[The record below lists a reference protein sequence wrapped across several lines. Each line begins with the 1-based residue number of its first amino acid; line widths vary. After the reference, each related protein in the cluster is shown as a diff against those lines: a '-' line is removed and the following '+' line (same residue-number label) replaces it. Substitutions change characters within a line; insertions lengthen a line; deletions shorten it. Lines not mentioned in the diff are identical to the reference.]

1 MKRLIIS
8 IISVG
13 ALTSWAQ
20 TPGDT
25 ILTLE
30 QCTDLAV
37 KYNAELKT
45 AANNAEAAVQL
56 RREAFTKYFPE
67 VSATGMAFWANHDI
81 VQYNVMNLVELGL
94 IKNGVVGGVQLM
106 QPIFMGGAIING
118 NELAK
123 VGEAVAKLQKS
134 QSEKEVKLTTE
145 KYYWQLA
152 TLKSTRLTLLSALNM
167 LDTLQ
172 NQVAVAVDA
181 GVAMRND
188 LLKVQLKRD
197 DYNSTLVDL
206 DNGIK
211 LFRML
216 LSQYIGADIERPVD
230 IDAAVPETM
239 PQYPADLFVDPSM
252 ALGQTIDYQ
261 LLQKN
266 VEASRLELRVERG
279 KNLPMVAAGA
289 GWYFHNL
296 LDQSQNFGALQIA
309 VNIPIS
315 GWWGGSHAIK
325 RKKISLLNAQIQLD
339 DKSRML
345 VINMRD
351 KWDKLTAAYRKME
364 IAVQSIDQSR
374 ENLRLNRLYYEAGT
388 STITDLLDAETLYRQ
403 ALDRYSSSYGDY
415 RCAIAEYLNATAR

>member
-1 MKRLIIS
+1 MKRLLIL
-8 IISVG
+8 IISVC
-13 ALTSWAQ
+13 ALSSRAQ

-30 QCTDLAV
+30 QCTDLAM

-45 AANNAEAAVQL
+45 SANNAEAAVQL

-81 VQYNVMNLVELGL
+81 LQYNVMDLLELGL
-94 IKNGVVGGVQLM
+94 IKNGVIGGVQLM
-106 QPIFMGGAIING
+106 QPIFMGGAIVNG

-123 VGEAVAKLQKS
+123 VGEAVAKLQKT

-172 NQVAVAVDA
+172 NQVSVAVEA

-206 DNGIK
+206 DNGIR

-216 LSQYIGADIERPVD
+216 LSQYIGANIDRPID
-230 IDAAVPETM
+230 IDAVVPESM
-239 PQYPADLFVDPSM
+239 PQYPADLFVDPSI
-252 ALGQTIDYQ
+252 ALGETIDYQ

-279 KNLPMVAAGA
+279 KNMPMVAAGA

-296 LDQSQNFGALQIA
+296 LDQKQNFGALQIA
-309 VNIPIS
+309 VNIPIT

-325 RKKISLLNAQIQLD
+325 RKKISLLNARIQLD

-364 IAVQSIDQSR
+364 IAVQSIEQSR